1 MLCATQQ
8 QLQRRLC
15 SQAVKPRTTVT
26 VVRAMADGTKV
37 SAQVSCV
44 WLSAQLKHRSL

>member
-15 SQAVKPRTTVT
+15 SQAVKRKPRTPVT
-26 VVRAMADGTKV
+26 LVRAMADSTKV
-37 SAQVSCV
+37 SAG
-44 WLSAQLKHRSL
+44 SAAAGVCGCRRN